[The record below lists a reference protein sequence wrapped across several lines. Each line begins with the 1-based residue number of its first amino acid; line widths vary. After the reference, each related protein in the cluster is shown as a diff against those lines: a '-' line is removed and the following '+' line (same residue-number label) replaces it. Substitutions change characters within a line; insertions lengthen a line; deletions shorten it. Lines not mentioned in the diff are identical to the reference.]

1 MQQAI
6 KHFEVYELFKMT
18 PDRIS
23 ILFSIIFFFHHF
35 SWHFKIVPLFGSY
48 WGFSVFVSNFS
59 AVSRLPEL
67 MVKGMVGR
75 HIQLTINSQSSVNL
89 DTWEKVFK
97 LKQFSYI
104 HYKGVNSCCKCGVYK
119 GVNSCCKCSEVNDLN
134 NLTTHVPQVMLL
146 FLG

>member
-1 MQQAI
+1 MKYIWTFQNDPRQNLNFVFHYIFLSPFFMTFQNSATCI
-6 KHFEVYELFKMT
+6 KWF
-18 PDRIS
+18 
-23 ILFSIIFFFHHF
+23 
-35 SWHFKIVPLFGSY
+35 FGSY

-146 FLG
+146 FFW